1 MRLMLLLFV
10 LACTGFAQVPARI
23 ISTGPGITEILFALG
38 IGDRVVGVTDY
49 CKYPPEAT
57 KLPRIGSWTS
67 TRMESV
73 AALRPDLIIVQR
85 TAVFSSA
92 PFRQIGLRTMEVR
105 LDRIADIYT
114 TIDIIGKAAG
124 VEQRAKALRDRIHG
138 QLEAV
143 RRRVSVRP
151 KTRIMFVVGR
161 TPGSLEG
168 IIAAGG
174 ESYLSEVMQLAGG
187 ENVFA
192 DARVG
197 YPKVLHEEI
206 IARNPAVI
214 LDMGEHA
221 DATALSAE
229 QLRKEIALWSKFQT
243 VAAVRN
249 GRIHPVSSAIY
260 VVPGP
265 RVVDC
270 AQQFARFLHPEL
282 FR

>member
-1 MRLMLLLFV
+1 MRLIVLLAIV
-10 LACTGFAQVPARI
+10 AWTGYAQTPARI

-38 IGDRVVGVTDY
+38 LGNRVVGVTDY
-49 CKYPPEAT
+49 CKYPAEAT

-85 TAVFSSA
+85 TAVFNSA
-92 PFRQIGLRTMEVR
+92 PFRQIGLRTMEIR

-114 TIDIIGKAAG
+114 TIEAIGKAAG
-124 VEQRAKALRDRIHG
+124 VENRAKALRDSIRAE
-138 QLEAV
+138 LEAV
-143 RRRVSVRP
+143 QRRVSSRP
-151 KTRIMFVVGR
+151 RTRIMFVVGR
-161 TPGSLEG
+161 MPGALEG

-174 ESYLSEVMQLAGG
+174 ESYLSEVMQLGGG
-187 ENVFA
+187 ENIFA

-221 DATALSAE
+221 DATTLSPQ
-229 QLRKEIALWSKFQT
+229 QLRKEVALWSKFHT
-243 VAAVRN
+243 VAAVRD
-249 GRIHPVSSAIY
+249 GRVHPVSSAVY

-265 RVVDC
+265 RVVEC
-270 AQQFARFLHPEL
+270 AKQFARFLHPEL